1 MLYVTLSSTKRNE
14 RANGKILKYVVKC
27 RTYNQMC
34 KAYVACKY
42 NKEKTHYVHKRF
54 SLPKYNK
61 DTHVIMCDYESIK
74 DFRKGYVDYG
84 NSKVR

>member
-1 MLYVTLSSTKRNE
+1 MLYVTLSSTRRNE
-14 RANGKILKYVVKC
+14 RADGKILKYVVRC

-34 KAYVACKY
+34 KTYIACKY

-61 DTHVIMCDYESIK
+61 DTHVIVCDYENIK
-74 DFRKGYVDYG
+74 AFRKGYVDYD
-84 NSKVR
+84 NNKVR

>member
-1 MLYVTLSSTKRNE
+1 MLYVTLSSTRRNE
-14 RANGKILKYVVKC
+14 RADGKILKYVVRC

-34 KAYVACKY
+34 KAYIACKY

-61 DTHVIMCDYESIK
+61 YTHVIVCDYENIK
-74 DFRKGYVDYG
+74 EFRKGYVDYD
-84 NSKVR
+84 NNKVR